1 MPIEAI
7 FEMSS
12 CSPAQRGESNGMSV
26 EYELKRVAPHAG
38 AQIDYRG
45 SLNDEQFAAVT
56 AKPGPILVIAGAGS
70 GKTRTLTYRVAYLIE
85 NGVEPENILLLT
97 FTNKSSREM
106 LERVGN
112 LLPHDISRIWGG
124 TFHSVANKLLR
135 RHANVLGFSS
145 DFTILDRDD
154 AADLAVA
161 ALRATGIDPKDKTLP
176 KGAVLLD
183 IFGLAANTEK
193 SIGSIVDS
201 HYPFFAQILDKL
213 EATHRI
219 FRDRK
224 KVDNVMDYD
233 DLLVYALRLLQDH
246 EDIRKFYQEQFQ
258 HVLVDEYQDT
268 NKIQSDFIDTI
279 AAYHHQVMAVGDDAQ
294 SIYSW
299 RGANFENVLTF
310 PERFPG
316 TREVRIETN
325 YRSTPEI
332 LALANYA
339 IAANTRQFP
348 KNLHAVRP
356 AEKFSK
362 PALICLQD
370 ANQQA
375 QFICQRIEE
384 LSEEGIELN
393 EICIL
398 YRAHFH
404 SMELQME
411 MTRRQMPFELLSG
424 LRFFEQAHVK
434 DVAAFL
440 KFALNPKDELA
451 FKRIAGLM
459 PGVGEKTAERIWAR
473 IIAGEDPAKIDPPAK
488 AAAVWKQWIETHA
501 QISAPDLRGR
511 ASEQIQVVIDAI
523 YEDYMKT
530 KFPNFQSRLEDL
542 GQLRAFAQ
550 NFECTEEFL
559 AQLALLTNVD
569 GGPRTQRDSPLRD
582 QACVRLSTIHQA
594 KGLEWKAVFVIML
607 CDGLFPAARSSQTL
621 EGEEE
626 ERRLFYVAVTR
637 AKDELYLTYPLMR
650 ATASFDDR
658 WQEPSRFISNFPRG
672 MVNEWKIKAA
682 PTEWT

>member
-1 MPIEAI
+1 
-7 FEMSS
+7 
-12 CSPAQRGESNGMSV
+12 MSV
-26 EYELKRVAPHAG
+26 EYVLKKTQAHAS
-38 AQIDYRG
+38 AQIDYRAQ
-45 SLNDEQFAAVT
+45 LNDEQYAAVT

-97 FTNKSSREM
+97 FTNKASREM
-106 LERVGN
+106 LDRVGN
-112 LLPHDISRIWGG
+112 LLPQDISRIWGG
-124 TFHSVANKLLR
+124 TFHSVANRLLR
-135 RHANVLGFSS
+135 RHANEVGFSS

-154 AADLAVA
+154 AADLAIA
-161 ALRATGIDPKDKTLP
+161 AMKATGLDTKDKTLP

-183 IFGLAANTEK
+183 IFGLAASTEK
-193 SIGSIVDS
+193 SIASVVDG
-201 HYPFFAQILDKL
+201 HYPYFFEIVDKL
-213 EATHRI
+213 EAICRI
-219 FRDRK
+219 YQDRK
-224 KVDNVMDYD
+224 KIDNVMDYD
-233 DLLVYALRLLQDH
+233 DLLVYALKLLRDH

-268 NKIQSDFIDTI
+268 NKIQADFIDTI

-316 TREVRIETN
+316 TREIRIETN

-332 LALANYA
+332 LTLANYA
-339 IAANTRQFP
+339 ISANTRQFP

-375 QFICQRIEE
+375 NFICQRVEE
-384 LSEEGIELN
+384 LQEEGIDLN
-393 EICIL
+393 EIAVL

-434 DVAAFL
+434 DVASFL

-451 FKRIAGLM
+451 FKRIASLM
-459 PGVGEKTAERIWAR
+459 PGVGERTGDKLWQKLVGGAEFTTL
-473 IIAGEDPAKIDPPAK
+473 EPPVK
-488 AAAVWKQWIETHA
+488 AAAPWKQWVETHK
-501 QISAPDLRGR
+501 QISAPELRGR

-550 NFECTEEFL
+550 NFERTEEFL
-559 AQLALLTNVD
+559 AQLALMTNVD
-569 GGPRTQRDSPLRD
+569 GGPRRDGPLAG
-582 QACVRLSTIHQA
+582 QPCVRLSTIHQA
-594 KGLEWKAVFVIML
+594 KGLEWKVVFVIML
-607 CDGLFPAARSSQTL
+607 CDGMFPAKRAMETL

-637 AKDELYLTYPLMR
+637 ACDELYLTYPLMR
-650 ATASFDDR
+650 ATASFDER
-658 WQEPSRFISNFPRG
+658 WQEPSRFVTNYPRG
-672 MVNEWKIKAA
+672 LANEWKIKAA
-682 PTEWT
+682 PPAWDE

>member
-1 MPIEAI
+1 
-7 FEMSS
+7 
-12 CSPAQRGESNGMSV
+12 MSV
-26 EYELKRVAPHAG
+26 EYVLKKTSAHA
-38 AQIDYRG
+38 AMQIDYRAA
-45 SLNDEQFAAVT
+45 LNDEQYAAVT

-97 FTNKSSREM
+97 FTNKASREM

-112 LLPHDISRIWGG
+112 LLPRDISRIWGG
-124 TFHSVANKLLR
+124 TFHSVANRLLR
-135 RHANVLGFSS
+135 RHANALGFSS

-154 AADLAVA
+154 AADMAVA
-161 ALRATGIDPKDKTLP
+161 ALKATGLDPKDKSLP

-183 IFGLAANTEK
+183 IFGLAASTEK
-193 SIGSIVDS
+193 SIATMVGEN
-201 HYPFFAQILDKL
+201 YPYFTGIISQL
-213 EATHRI
+213 EAIHRI

-224 KVDNVMDYD
+224 RADNVMDYD
-233 DLLVYALRLLQDH
+233 DLLVYALNLLREH
-246 EDIRKFYQEQFQ
+246 EDIRKFYHEQFQ

-268 NKIQSDFIDTI
+268 NKIQSDFIDTL
-279 AAYHHQVMAVGDDAQ
+279 AAFHHQVMAVGDDAQ

-310 PERFPG
+310 PQRFPG

-332 LALANYA
+332 LTLANYA
-339 IAANTRQFP
+339 ISANTKQYP

-375 QFICQRIEE
+375 NFICQRIEE

-393 EICIL
+393 EIAVL

-404 SMELQME
+404 SMEVQME

-434 DVAAFL
+434 DVASFL

-459 PGVGEKTAERIWAR
+459 PGVGERTSDKMWQKLAGGAEFA
-473 IIAGEDPAKIDPPAK
+473 ALEPPAK
-488 AAAVWKQWIETHA
+488 AVAPWKQWVETHA

-511 ASEQIQVVIDAI
+511 ASEQIQTVIDAI
-523 YEDYMKT
+523 YEDYMKV
-530 KFPNFQSRLEDL
+530 KFTNFQSRLEDL

-550 NFECTEEFL
+550 NFERTEDFL
-559 AQLALLTNVD
+559 AQLALMTNVD
-569 GGPRTQRDSPLRD
+569 GGPKKEGPFSGQP
-582 QACVRLSTIHQA
+582 CVRLSTVHQA
-594 KGLEWKAVFVIML
+594 KGLEWKVVFVIML
-607 CDGLFPAARSSQTL
+607 CDGLFPASRSVDTL

-637 AKDELYLTYPLMR
+637 ACDELYLTYPLMR

-658 WQEPSRFISNFPRG
+658 WQEPSRFVSNFPRG
-672 MVNEWKIKAA
+672 MVNEWKIKAEP
-682 PTEWT
+682 PTWS

>member
-1 MPIEAI
+1 MIPQFRKSAL
-7 FEMSS
+7 
-12 CSPAQRGESNGMSV
+12 RGGGRKGEDKRMSV
-26 EYELKRVAPHAG
+26 EYVLKRSSASPEAT
-38 AQIDYRG
+38 IDYRG
-45 SLNDEQFAAVT
+45 SLNDEQYAAVT

-97 FTNKSSREM
+97 FTNKASREM

-124 TFHSVANKLLR
+124 TFHSVANRLLR
-135 RHANVLGFSS
+135 RHANALGFSS
-145 DFTILDRDD
+145 GFTILDRDD
-154 AADLAVA
+154 AADLATA
-161 ALRATGIDPKDKTLP
+161 ALKATGLDPKDKTLP

-193 SIGSIVDS
+193 SIAKVVEEN
-201 HYPFFAQILDKL
+201 YPYFNAITPQL
-213 EATHRI
+213 EAIHRI

-224 KVDNVMDYD
+224 KADNVMDYD

-246 EDIRKFYQEQFQ
+246 EEIRKFYQEQFQ
-258 HVLVDEYQDT
+258 HILVDEYQDT
-268 NKIQSDFIDTI
+268 NKIQSDFIDTL

-310 PERFPG
+310 PQRFPN
-316 TREVRIETN
+316 TQEVRIETN

-332 LALANYA
+332 LTLANYA

-356 AEKFSK
+356 AEKYSK

-375 QFICQRIEE
+375 AFICQRIDE
-384 LSEEGIELN
+384 LIEEGLEYD
-393 EICIL
+393 EIAIL
-398 YRAHFH
+398 YRAHYH
-404 SMELQME
+404 SMEVQME

-434 DVAAFL
+434 DVAAFI
-440 KFALNPKDELA
+440 KFALNPRDELA
-451 FKRIAGLM
+451 FKRIAGTM
-459 PGVGEKTAERIWAR
+459 PGVGEKTADKLWEK
-473 IIAGEDPAKIDPPAK
+473 IAGGADLSALEPPAK
-488 AAAVWKQWIETHA
+488 AASTWKQWVETHQ
-501 QISAPDLRGR
+501 QITAPELKSR

-523 YEDYMKT
+523 YEDYMKV
-530 KFPNFQSRLEDL
+530 KFTNFQSRLEDL

-550 NFECTEEFL
+550 NFEKTEEFL

-569 GGPRTQRDSPLRD
+569 GGPKTESPTRG
-582 QACVRLSTIHQA
+582 QKCVRLSTIHQA

-607 CDGLFPAARSSQTL
+607 CEGLFPAARSIETF

-637 AKDELYLTYPLMR
+637 ACDELYLTYPVMR

-658 WQEPSRFISNFPRG
+658 WQEPSRFVSNFPRG
-672 MVNEWKIKAA
+672 MVNEWKIKPAA
-682 PTEWT
+682 PSW

>member
-1 MPIEAI
+1 
-7 FEMSS
+7 
-12 CSPAQRGESNGMSV
+12 MSV
-26 EYELKRVAPHAG
+26 EYVLKKTATPAG

-45 SLNDEQFAAVT
+45 ALNDEQYAAVT

-97 FTNKSSREM
+97 FTNKASREM

-124 TFHSVANKLLR
+124 TFHSVANRLLR
-135 RHANVLGFSS
+135 RHANDLGFSS

-154 AADLAVA
+154 AQDLAVT
-161 ALRATGIDPKDKTLP
+161 ALKSAGLDPKDKTLP

-193 SIGSIVDS
+193 SIATVVDE
-201 HYPFFAQILDKL
+201 HYPYFNGLIGQL
-213 EATHRI
+213 EAIQRI
-219 FRDRK
+219 FRERK
-224 KVDNVMDYD
+224 RADNVMDYD
-233 DLLVYALRLLQDH
+233 DLLVYALRLLQEH
-246 EDIRKFYQEQFQ
+246 EDIRKFYQQQFQ

-268 NKIQSDFIDTI
+268 NKIQSDFIDTL
-279 AAYHHQVMAVGDDAQ
+279 AAFHHQVMAVGDDAQ

-310 PERFPG
+310 PQRFPG
-316 TREVRIETN
+316 TAEIRIETN

-332 LALANYA
+332 LTLANYA

-348 KNLHAVRP
+348 KNLHSVRP

-375 QFICQRIEE
+375 QFICQRIDE
-384 LSEEGIELN
+384 LVEEGIELN
-393 EICIL
+393 EIAIL

-404 SMELQME
+404 SMEVQME

-424 LRFFEQAHVK
+424 LRFFEQAHIK

-451 FKRIAGLM
+451 FKRIALLM
-459 PGVGEKTAERIWAR
+459 PGLGERTADKLWDKVSKGGDFATL
-473 IIAGEDPAKIDPPAK
+473 GPPAK
-488 AAAVWKQWIETHA
+488 AVAQWKQWVATHA
-501 QISAPDLRGR
+501 QITASDLRGR
-511 ASEQIQVVIDAI
+511 ASEQIQVIIDAI
-523 YEDYMKT
+523 YEDYMKV

-550 NFECTEEFL
+550 NFERTEEFL

-569 GGPRTQRDSPLRD
+569 GGPKGDGPLRG
-582 QACVRLSTIHQA
+582 QPCVRLSTVHQA

-607 CDGLFPAARSSQTL
+607 CDGLFPASRSMETM

-637 AKDELYLTYPLMR
+637 ACDELYLTYPLMR
-650 ATASFDDR
+650 ASASFDDR

-672 MVNEWKIKAA
+672 MVNEWKIKAQSSF
-682 PTEWT
+682 

>member
-1 MPIEAI
+1 MTQRRE
-7 FEMSS
+7 SS
-12 CSPAQRGESNGMSV
+12 RMSV
-26 EYELKRVAPHAG
+26 EYVLKKTSAPAG
-38 AQIDYRG
+38 AQIDYRA
-45 SLNDEQFAAVT
+45 SLNDEQYAAVT

-97 FTNKSSREM
+97 FTNKASREM

-112 LLPHDISRIWGG
+112 LLPLDISRIWGG
-124 TFHSVANKLLR
+124 TFHSVANRLLR

-161 ALRATGIDPKDKTLP
+161 ALKAIGLDTKDKTLP

-193 SIGSIVDS
+193 SIASVVS
-201 HYPFFAQILDKL
+201 ENYPYFTGIIDKL
-213 EATHRI
+213 ESIHRI

-224 KVDNVMDYD
+224 RVDNVMDYD
-233 DLLVYALRLLQDH
+233 DLLVYALKLLKDN
-246 EDIRKFYQEQFQ
+246 EEIRRFYQEQFQ

-268 NKIQSDFIDTI
+268 NKIQSDFIDI
-279 AAYHHQVMAVGDDAQ
+279 LAAFHHQVMAVGDDAQ

-316 TREVRIETN
+316 TREVRVETN

-332 LALANYA
+332 LTLANYA
-339 IAANTRQFP
+339 IAANTRQFQ

-362 PALICLQD
+362 PALVCLQD

-375 QFICQRIEE
+375 AFICQRIDE
-384 LSEEGIELN
+384 LSEEGIELD
-393 EICIL
+393 EIAIL

-434 DVAAFL
+434 DVASFI

-451 FKRIAGLM
+451 FKRIASLM
-459 PGVGEKTAERIWAR
+459 PGVGDRTTEKMWGKLIQGTEFTALEPPVKA
-473 IIAGEDPAKIDPPAK
+473 IAP
-488 AAAVWKQWIETHA
+488 WKQWVETHA
-501 QISAPDLRGR
+501 QITASELRGR
-511 ASEQIQVVIDAI
+511 TSEQIQIVIDAI
-523 YEDYMKT
+523 YEDYMKA

-542 GQLRAFAQ
+542 GQLRAFSQ
-550 NFECTEEFL
+550 NFERTEDFL
-559 AQLALLTNVD
+559 AQLALMTNID
-569 GGPRTQRDSPLRD
+569 GGPKTDGPFSGQP
-582 QACVRLSTIHQA
+582 CVRLSTVHQA
-594 KGLEWKAVFVIML
+594 KGLEWKVVFVIML
-607 CDGLFPAARSSQTL
+607 CDGLFPASRSMETQ

-637 AKDELYLTYPLMR
+637 ACDELYLTYPIVR

-658 WQEPSRFISNFPRG
+658 WQEPSRFVSNFPRG
-672 MVNEWKIKAA
+672 MVNEWKIKGAA
-682 PTEWT
+682 PTWG

>member
-1 MPIEAI
+1 
-7 FEMSS
+7 
-12 CSPAQRGESNGMSV
+12 MSV
-26 EYELKRVAPHAG
+26 EYVLHKVAAPAG
-38 AQIDYRG
+38 AHIDYRG
-45 SLNDEQFAAVT
+45 SLNDEQYAAVT
-56 AKPGPILVIAGAGS
+56 AKPGPILCIAGAGS

-97 FTNKSSREM
+97 FTNKSAREM

-135 RHANVLGFSS
+135 RHAATLGFSS

-161 ALRATGIDPKDKTLP
+161 ALRATGVDPKDKTLP

-183 IFGLAANTEK
+183 ILGLAANTEK
-193 SIGSIVDS
+193 SIASVVDS
-201 HYPFFAQILDKL
+201 HYPFFNVILDKI
-213 EATHRI
+213 EATQRI

-224 KVDNVMDYD
+224 QADNVMDYD
-233 DLLVYALRLLQDH
+233 DLLVYALRLLQDN

-268 NKIQSDFIDTI
+268 NKIQSDFVDLI
-279 AAYHHQVMAVGDDAQ
+279 AASHHQVMAVGDDAQ

-356 AEKFSK
+356 AEKEPK
-362 PALICLQD
+362 PALVCLQD

-375 QFICQRIEE
+375 QFICQRITE
-384 LSEEGIELN
+384 LSEEGVELD
-393 EICIL
+393 EICVL

-440 KFALNPKDELA
+440 KFALNPRDELA

-459 PGVGEKTAERIWAR
+459 PGVGDKTAEKIWGK
-473 IIAGEDPAKIDPPAK
+473 ITAGEELAKIEPPAK
-488 AAAVWKQWIETHA
+488 AADTWKQWVETHA
-501 QISAPDLRGR
+501 QLTAPDLRGR
-511 ASEQIQVVIDAI
+511 SSEQIQVVIDAI
-523 YEDYMKT
+523 YEEYMKT
-530 KFPNFQSRLEDL
+530 KFPNYLSRLEDL

-550 NFECTEEFL
+550 NFERTEEFL
-559 AQLALLTNVD
+559 AQLALMTNMD
-569 GGPRTQRDSPLRD
+569 GGPRTQSDSPLRD
-582 QACVRLSTIHQA
+582 QPCVRLSTVHQA

-607 CDGLFPAARSSQTL
+607 CDGLFPAQRSVQTL

-637 AKDELYLTYPLMR
+637 ARDELYLTYPIMR

-658 WQEPSRFISNFPRG
+658 WQEPSRFIRDFPRG
-672 MVNEWKIKAA
+672 LVNEWKIKAG
-682 PTEWT
+682 PVQWS

>member
-1 MPIEAI
+1 
-7 FEMSS
+7 
-12 CSPAQRGESNGMSV
+12 MSV
-26 EYELKRVAPHAG
+26 EYVLKKTAAPAG
-38 AQIDYRG
+38 AQIDYRAA
-45 SLNDEQFAAVT
+45 LNDEQYAAVT

-97 FTNKSSREM
+97 FTNKASREM

-112 LLPHDISRIWGG
+112 LLPQDISRIWGG
-124 TFHSVANKLLR
+124 TFHSVANRLLR
-135 RHANVLGFSS
+135 RHANTLGFGS

-154 AADLAVA
+154 AQDLATA
-161 ALRATGIDPKDKTLP
+161 ALKATGLDPKDKSLP
-176 KGAVLLD
+176 KGAILLD
-183 IFGLAANTEK
+183 IFGLAASTEK
-193 SIGSIVDS
+193 STATVVLE
-201 HYPFFAQILDKL
+201 HYPYFNAIVDKL
-213 EATHRI
+213 EMIRRI
-219 FRDRK
+219 YQDRK
-224 KVDNVMDYD
+224 RADNVMDYD
-233 DLLVYALRLLQDH
+233 DLLVYALKLLKDN
-246 EDIRKFYQEQFQ
+246 EDVRKFYQEQFQ

-268 NKIQSDFIDTI
+268 NKIQSDFIDTL
-279 AAYHHQVMAVGDDAQ
+279 AAFHHQVMAVGDDAQ

-332 LALANYA
+332 LTLANYA
-339 IAANTRQFP
+339 IAANTKQFP

-356 AEKFSK
+356 AEKYSK

-393 EICIL
+393 EIAVL

-404 SMELQME
+404 SMEVQME

-434 DVAAFL
+434 DVASFL

-451 FKRIAGLM
+451 FKRISSLM
-459 PGVGEKTAERIWAR
+459 PGVGERTADKLWEKLAR
-473 IIAGEDPAKIDPPAK
+473 GAGFATLEPPVK
-488 AAAVWKQWIETHA
+488 AAAPWKQWVATQGQLTA
-501 QISAPDLRGR
+501 DDMRGR

-523 YEDYMKT
+523 YEDYMKV
-530 KFPNFQSRLEDL
+530 KFTNFQSRLEDL

-550 NFECTEEFL
+550 NFERTEDFL
-559 AQLALLTNVD
+559 AQLALMTNID
-569 GGPRTQRDSPLRD
+569 GGPRKDGPLSG
-582 QACVRLSTIHQA
+582 QPCLRLSTVHQA
-594 KGLEWKAVFVIML
+594 KGLEWKVVFVIML
-607 CDGLFPAARSSQTL
+607 CDGLFPAARSMETL

-637 AKDELYLTYPLMR
+637 ACDELYLTYPVTR
-650 ATASFDDR
+650 ASASFDDR

-672 MVNEWKIKAA
+672 MVNEWKIKPQPPA
-682 PTEWT
+682 WS

>member
-1 MPIEAI
+1 
-7 FEMSS
+7 
-12 CSPAQRGESNGMSV
+12 MSV
-26 EYELKRVAPHAG
+26 EYELKRVAPPAG
-38 AQIDYRG
+38 AQIDYRAA
-45 SLNDEQFAAVT
+45 LNDEQYAAVT

-106 LERVGN
+106 LDRVGN

-135 RHANVLGFSS
+135 RHANALGFSS
-145 DFTILDRDD
+145 GFTILDRDD

-161 ALRATGIDPKDKTLP
+161 ALRATGADPKDKTLP

-201 HYPFFAQILDKL
+201 HYPFFAPILDKL

-332 LALANYA
+332 LALANHA
-339 IAANTRQFP
+339 IAANTKQFP

-434 DVAAFL
+434 DVASFL
-440 KFALNPKDELA
+440 KFSLNPRDELA
-451 FKRIAGLM
+451 FKRIAGMM
-459 PGVGEKTAERIWAR
+459 PGVGEKTAERIWAK
-473 IIAGEDPAKIDPPAK
+473 IIAGEEPGKIEPPAK
-488 AAAVWKQWIETHA
+488 AAAFWKQWIETQA
-501 QISAPDLRGR
+501 QISAPDLQGR
-511 ASEQIQVVIDAI
+511 ASEQIQVIVDAI

-530 KFPNFQSRLEDL
+530 KFPNFQSRMEDL

-550 NFECTEEFL
+550 NFEKTEEFL

-569 GGPRTQRDSPLRD
+569 GGPRTQRDSTLRD

-658 WQEPSRFISNFPRG
+658 WQQPSRFISDFPRG
-672 MVNEWKIKAA
+672 MVNEWKIKSA
-682 PTEWT
+682 PTEWS

>member
-1 MPIEAI
+1 
-7 FEMSS
+7 
-12 CSPAQRGESNGMSV
+12 
-26 EYELKRVAPHAG
+26 
-38 AQIDYRG
+38 
-45 SLNDEQFAAVT
+45 
-56 AKPGPILVIAGAGS
+56 
-70 GKTRTLTYRVAYLIE
+70 
-85 NGVEPENILLLT
+85 
-97 FTNKSSREM
+97 M

-124 TFHSVANKLLR
+124 TFHSVANRLLR
-135 RHANVLGFSS
+135 RHANALGFSS

-161 ALRATGIDPKDKTLP
+161 ALRATGGDPKDKTLP

-193 SIGSIVDS
+193 SIASVVDS
-201 HYPFFAQILDKL
+201 HYPFFNPILDKL
-213 EATHRI
+213 EAIHRI

-224 KVDNVMDYD
+224 KTDNVMDYD

-246 EDIRKFYQEQFQ
+246 EDVRKFYQEQFQ

-268 NKIQSDFIDTI
+268 NKIQSDFIDTL

-310 PERFPG
+310 PQRFPG

-339 IAANTRQFP
+339 IAANTKQFP

-356 AEKFSK
+356 AEKYSK

-393 EICIL
+393 EIAVL

-459 PGVGEKTAERIWAR
+459 PGVGEKTADKIWHEAHRRRGVRHAR
-473 IIAGEDPAKIDPPAK
+473 AAGQGRGRLEAVGRDARADLRARTARPRLGANPGRDRRDLRGLHEDEVPEFPVAAGGPGAAARLRAEFREDRGFPRAARAHDQRRWRAAHATAIGAARPALRAAEHDPPGQGPRVESGLRHHALRRAVPRRALHADARGRGGG
-488 AAAVWKQWIETHA
+488 AAAVLRRGHA
-501 QISAPDLRGR
+501 RVRRALPHLSADARHGLVRRPLAGAVALRQRFSARAWSTNGR
-511 ASEQIQVVIDAI
+511 
-523 YEDYMKT
+523 
-530 KFPNFQSRLEDL
+530 SRPPRRR
-542 GQLRAFAQ
+542 GARPG
-550 NFECTEEFL
+550 L
-559 AQLALLTNVD
+559 A
-569 GGPRTQRDSPLRD
+569 R
-582 QACVRLSTIHQA
+582 H
-594 KGLEWKAVFVIML
+594 
-607 CDGLFPAARSSQTL
+607 SS
-621 EGEEE
+621 
-626 ERRLFYVAVTR
+626 
-637 AKDELYLTYPLMR
+637 M
-650 ATASFDDR
+650 
-658 WQEPSRFISNFPRG
+658 
-672 MVNEWKIKAA
+672 
-682 PTEWT
+682 

>member
-1 MPIEAI
+1 
-7 FEMSS
+7 
-12 CSPAQRGESNGMSV
+12 MSV
-26 EYELKRVAPHAG
+26 EYVLKKSPTVAG

-45 SLNDEQFAAVT
+45 ALNDEQYAAVT

-97 FTNKSSREM
+97 FTNKASREM
-106 LERVGN
+106 LDRVGN
-112 LLPHDISRIWGG
+112 LLPRDISLIWGG
-124 TFHSVANKLLR
+124 TFHSVANRLLR
-135 RHANVLGFSS
+135 RHANALGFSS

-161 ALRATGIDPKDKTLP
+161 ALKATGLDPKDKTLP

-183 IFGLAANTEK
+183 LFGLAASTEK
-193 SIGSIVDS
+193 SIASVVES
-201 HYPFFAQILDKL
+201 HYPYFMPIVSPL
-213 EATHRI
+213 EAIQRV

-224 KVDNVMDYD
+224 KADNVMDYD
-233 DLLVYALRLLQDH
+233 DLLVYALALLRDN
-246 EDIRKFYQEQFQ
+246 EDLRKFYQEQFQ

-268 NKIQSDFIDTI
+268 NKIQADFIDTI
-279 AAYHHQVMAVGDDAQ
+279 AAGHQQVMAVGDDAQ

-299 RGANFENVLTF
+299 RGANFENVLSF
-310 PERFPG
+310 PQRYPG
-316 TREVRIETN
+316 TREVRVETN

-332 LALANYA
+332 LTLANYS

-356 AEKFSK
+356 AEKYSK

-384 LSEEGIELN
+384 LQEEGIDLN
-393 EICIL
+393 EIAVL

-404 SMELQME
+404 SMEVQME

-434 DVAAFL
+434 DVASFL

-459 PGVGEKTAERIWAR
+459 PGVGQKTSDRLWEKLAAGAEFATL
-473 IIAGEDPAKIDPPAK
+473 EPPAK
-488 AAAVWKQWIETHA
+488 AAAPWKQWVETQV
-501 QISAPDLRGR
+501 QIAAPELRNR
-511 ASEQIQVVIDAI
+511 ASEQIQTVVDAI
-523 YEDYMKT
+523 YEEYMKT
-530 KFPNFQSRLEDL
+530 KFSNFSSRLEDL

-550 NFECTEEFL
+550 NFERTEEFL
-559 AQLALLTNVD
+559 AQLALMTNVD
-569 GGPRTQRDSPLRD
+569 GGPKKDGPLRG
-582 QACVRLSTIHQA
+582 QPCVRLSTVHQA

-607 CDGLFPAARSSQTL
+607 CEGLFPAARSVETL

-637 AKDELYLTYPLMR
+637 ACDELYLTYPVMR

-658 WQEPSRFISNFPRG
+658 WQEPSRFIRDFPRG
-672 MVNEWKIKAA
+672 MVNEWKIKAPA
-682 PTEWT
+682 PAW

>member
-1 MPIEAI
+1 
-7 FEMSS
+7 MSS
-12 CSPAQRGESNGMSV
+12 CRVRPRGESILMSV
-26 EYELKRVAPHAG
+26 EYVLNKVAAPAG
-38 AQIDYRG
+38 AHIDYRAA
-45 SLNDEQFAAVT
+45 LNDEQYAAVT

-97 FTNKSSREM
+97 FTNKSAREM
-106 LERVGN
+106 LERVGH
-112 LLPHDISRIWGG
+112 LLPTNVARIWGG
-124 TFHSVANKLLR
+124 TFHSVANRLLR
-135 RHANVLGFSS
+135 WHAETLGFSR

-161 ALRATGIDPKDKTLP
+161 ALRAIGGDPKDKTLP

-193 SIGSIVDS
+193 SIASVVES
-201 HYPFFAQILDKL
+201 HYPFFSPFLDKI
-213 EATHRI
+213 EAAGRV

-224 KVDNVMDYD
+224 KTDNVMDYD

-246 EDIRKFYQEQFQ
+246 EEVRKFYQEQFQ
-258 HVLVDEYQDT
+258 HILVDEYQDT
-268 NKIQSDFIDTI
+268 NKIQSDFIDTL

-310 PERFPG
+310 PERLPG
-316 TREVRIETN
+316 TVEVRIETN

-332 LALANYA
+332 LALANHA
-339 IAANTRQFP
+339 IAANTRQFA

-356 AEKFSK
+356 AEKHSK
-362 PALICLQD
+362 PALVCLQD

-375 QFICQRIEE
+375 QFICQRIAE
-384 LSEEGIELN
+384 LNEEGIEMD
-393 EICIL
+393 EIAVL

-440 KFALNPKDELA
+440 KYALNPRDELA
-451 FKRIAGLM
+451 FRRIAGLM
-459 PGVGEKTAERIWAR
+459 PGVGDKTAEKIWAKM
-473 IIAGEDPAKIDPPAK
+473 IAGTDLTTIEPPVK
-488 AAAVWKQWIETHA
+488 AAAIWKQFVETNA

-511 ASEQIQVVIDAI
+511 ASEQIQIVIDAL
-523 YEDYMKT
+523 YEDYMKA
-530 KFPNFQSRLEDL
+530 KFPNYPSRLEDL

-550 NFECTEEFL
+550 NFERTEEFL

-569 GGPRTQRDSPLRD
+569 GGPRTQNDSPLRD
-582 QACVRLSTIHQA
+582 QPCLRFSTIHQA
-594 KGLEWKAVFVIML
+594 KGLEWKVVFVIML
-607 CDGLFPAARSSQTL
+607 CDGLFPAARSTQTL

-637 AKDELYLTYPLMR
+637 ARDELYLTYPIMR

-658 WQEPSRFISNFPRG
+658 WQEPSRFVSDFPRG
-672 MVNEWKIKAA
+672 LVNEWKIKAG
-682 PTEWT
+682 PVQWS

>member
-1 MPIEAI
+1 
-7 FEMSS
+7 
-12 CSPAQRGESNGMSV
+12 MSV
-26 EYELKRVAPHAG
+26 EYVLKKTSAPAS
-38 AQIDYRG
+38 AQIDYRA
-45 SLNDEQFAAVT
+45 SLNDEQYAAVT

-97 FTNKSSREM
+97 FTNKASREM

-124 TFHSVANKLLR
+124 TFHSVANRLLR
-135 RHANVLGFSS
+135 RHANVLGFGS

-154 AADLAVA
+154 TEDLAVA
-161 ALRATGIDPKDKTLP
+161 ALKATGLDPKDKTLP

-183 IFGLAANTEK
+183 IFGMAANTEK
-193 SIGSIVDS
+193 SIASVVQDR
-201 HYPFFAQILDKL
+201 YPFLNDFIEKL
-213 EATHRI
+213 EAIHRI

-224 KVDNVMDYD
+224 KIDNVMDYD
-233 DLLVYALRLLQDH
+233 DLLVYALKLLRDDEQ
-246 EDIRKFYQEQFQ
+246 IRKFYQEQFQ
-258 HVLVDEYQDT
+258 HILVDEYQDT
-268 NKIQSDFIDTI
+268 NKIQADFIDSL
-279 AAYHHQVMAVGDDAQ
+279 AAFHHQVMAVGDDAQ

-332 LALANYA
+332 LTLANYS

-348 KNLHAVRP
+348 KNLHSTRP

-375 QFICQRIEE
+375 NFICQRIEE
-384 LSEEGIELN
+384 LQEEGIELN
-393 EICIL
+393 EIAVL

-404 SMELQME
+404 SMEVQME

-434 DVAAFL
+434 DVASFL

-451 FKRIAGLM
+451 FKRIASLM
-459 PGVGEKTAERIWAR
+459 PGVGERTADKFWQKLATGVDLATIE
-473 IIAGEDPAKIDPPAK
+473 PPAK
-488 AAAVWKQWIETHA
+488 AAAPWKQWVETHK
-501 QISAPDLRGR
+501 QISAPEVKTH

-523 YEDYMKT
+523 YEDYMKA

-550 NFECTEEFL
+550 NFEKTEDFL
-559 AQLALLTNVD
+559 AQLALMTNVD
-569 GGPRTQRDSPLRD
+569 GGPKKEGPFSGQPCL
-582 QACVRLSTIHQA
+582 RLSTIHQA
-594 KGLEWKAVFVIML
+594 KGLEWKVVFVIML
-607 CDGLFPAARSSQTL
+607 CDGMFPASRSVETL

-637 AKDELYLTYPLMR
+637 ACDELYLTYPLTR

-658 WQEPSRFISNFPRG
+658 WQEPSRFITGFPRG

-682 PTEWT
+682 PPAWGDD

>member
-1 MPIEAI
+1 
-7 FEMSS
+7 
-12 CSPAQRGESNGMSV
+12 
-26 EYELKRVAPHAG
+26 
-38 AQIDYRG
+38 
-45 SLNDEQFAAVT
+45 
-56 AKPGPILVIAGAGS
+56 
-70 GKTRTLTYRVAYLIE
+70 
-85 NGVEPENILLLT
+85 
-97 FTNKSSREM
+97 M

-112 LLPHDISRIWGG
+112 LLPQDISRIWGG

-135 RHANVLGFSS
+135 RHANTLGFSS

-154 AADLAVA
+154 TEDLAVA
-161 ALRATGIDPKDKTLP
+161 ALRATGLDPKDKELP

-193 SIGSIVDS
+193 SIATVIAEN
-201 HYPFFAQILDKL
+201 YPYFTGMIDQL
-213 EATHRI
+213 EAIHRI

-224 KVDNVMDYD
+224 KADNVMDYD
-233 DLLVYALRLLQDH
+233 DLLVYALKLLRDD
-246 EDIRKFYQEQFQ
+246 EEIRKFYQEQFQ

-268 NKIQSDFIDTI
+268 NKIQSDFIDLL
-279 AAYHHQVMAVGDDAQ
+279 AAFHHQVMAVGDDAQ

-310 PERFPG
+310 PQRFPG
-316 TREVRIETN
+316 TREIRIETN

-332 LALANYA
+332 LTLANYA

-356 AEKFSK
+356 AEKYSK

-375 QFICQRIEE
+375 NFICQRIGE
-384 LSEEGIELN
+384 LQEEGIDLN
-393 EICIL
+393 EIAVL

-459 PGVGEKTAERIWAR
+459 PGVGERTAAKLWQKLGQGTEFAALEPPVKAVAR
-473 IIAGEDPAKIDPPAK
+473 
-488 AAAVWKQWIETHA
+488 WKQWVETHA
-501 QISAPDLRGR
+501 QILAPDKRGR
-511 ASEQIQVVIDAI
+511 ASEQIQIVIDAI

-542 GQLRAFAQ
+542 AQLRAFAQ
-550 NFECTEEFL
+550 NFERTEEFL

-582 QACVRLSTIHQA
+582 
-594 KGLEWKAVFVIML
+594 
-607 CDGLFPAARSSQTL
+607 
-621 EGEEE
+621 
-626 ERRLFYVAVTR
+626 
-637 AKDELYLTYPLMR
+637 
-650 ATASFDDR
+650 
-658 WQEPSRFISNFPRG
+658 
-672 MVNEWKIKAA
+672 
-682 PTEWT
+682 

>member
-1 MPIEAI
+1 
-7 FEMSS
+7 
-12 CSPAQRGESNGMSV
+12 MSV
-26 EYELKRVAPHAG
+26 EYVLKKSSAPAG
-38 AQIDYRG
+38 AHIDYRAQ
-45 SLNDEQFAAVT
+45 LNDEQFAAVT

-97 FTNKSSREM
+97 FTNKASREM

-112 LLPHDISRIWGG
+112 LLPQDISRIWGG
-124 TFHSVANKLLR
+124 TFHSVANRLLR
-135 RHANVLGFSS
+135 RHANDLGFSS

-154 AADLAVA
+154 AADLAIA
-161 ALRATGIDPKDKTLP
+161 ALKSLGLDPKDKTLP

-183 IFGLAANTEK
+183 VFGLAASTEK
-193 SIGSIVDS
+193 SIASIVEG
-201 HYPFFAQILDKL
+201 HYPYFGEIVDKL
-213 EATHRI
+213 ESIDRLY
-219 FRDRK
+219 RDRK

-233 DLLVYALRLLQDH
+233 DLLVYALKLLR
-246 EDIRKFYQEQFQ
+246 ENESIRKFYQEQFQ
-258 HVLVDEYQDT
+258 HILVDEYQDT
-268 NKIQSDFIDTI
+268 NRIQADFIDTL

-299 RGANFENVLTF
+299 RGANFENVLNF
-310 PERFPG
+310 PERYPG

-332 LALANYA
+332 LNLANYA
-339 IAANTRQFP
+339 ISANTRQFP

-370 ANQQA
+370 ASQQA
-375 QFICQRIEE
+375 NFICQRIEE
-384 LSEEGIELN
+384 LQEEGLDLN
-393 EICIL
+393 EIAVL

-451 FKRIAGLM
+451 FKRISSLM
-459 PGVGEKTAERIWAR
+459 PGVGERTGDKLWQKLTGGAEFASL
-473 IIAGEDPAKIDPPAK
+473 EPPTK
-488 AAAVWKQWIETHA
+488 AVAQWKQWVETQR
-501 QISAPDLRGR
+501 QISAPELRGR
-511 ASEQIQVVIDAI
+511 ASEQIQIVIDAI
-523 YEDYMKT
+523 YEDYMKV

-550 NFECTEEFL
+550 NFERTEDFL
-559 AQLALLTNVD
+559 AQLALMTNVD
-569 GGPRTQRDSPLRD
+569 GGPRQERAAFNQP
-582 QACVRLSTIHQA
+582 CVRLSTIHQA
-594 KGLEWKAVFVIML
+594 KGLEWKVVFVIML
-607 CDGLFPAARSSQTL
+607 CDGMFPAARSVETL

-637 AKDELYLTYPLMR
+637 ACDELYLTYPLTR

-658 WQEPSRFISNFPRG
+658 WQEPSRFITNFPRG
-672 MVNEWKIKAA
+672 LVNEWKIKAA
-682 PTEWT
+682 PPAWE

>member
-1 MPIEAI
+1 MSIEYVLKK
-7 FEMSS
+7 
-12 CSPAQRGESNGMSV
+12 SPVS
-26 EYELKRVAPHAG
+26 HTT
-38 AQIDYRG
+38 QIDYRG
-45 SLNDEQFAAVT
+45 ALNDEQYAAVT

-97 FTNKSSREM
+97 FTNKASKEM
-106 LERVGN
+106 LERVGS

-124 TFHSVANKLLR
+124 TFHSVANRLLR
-135 RHANVLGFSS
+135 RHANELGFSNS
-145 DFTILDRDD
+145 FTILDRDD
-154 AADLAVA
+154 TEDLAVS
-161 ALRATGIDPKDKTLP
+161 ALKATGLDPKDKSLP
-176 KGAVLLD
+176 KGAVLLE
-183 IFGLAANTEK
+183 IFSLAANTEK
-193 SIGSIVDS
+193 SIATIVS
-201 HYPFFAQILDKL
+201 ENYPYFNGLIEQL
-213 EATHRI
+213 EGIHRI

-224 KVDNVMDYD
+224 RADNVMDYD
-233 DLLVYALRLLQDH
+233 DLLVYALKLLRDH

-258 HVLVDEYQDT
+258 HILVDEYQDT
-268 NKIQSDFIDTI
+268 NKIQADFIDTL
-279 AAYHHQVMAVGDDAQ
+279 AAFHHQVMAVGDDAQ

-316 TREVRIETN
+316 SREVRIETN

-332 LALANYA
+332 LTLANYS
-339 IAANTRQFP
+339 IAANTKQFP

-384 LSEEGIELN
+384 LQEEGIELN
-393 EICIL
+393 EIAIL

-404 SMELQME
+404 SMEVQME

-424 LRFFEQAHVK
+424 LRFFEQAHIK
-434 DVAAFL
+434 DVSSFL
-440 KFALNPKDELA
+440 KFALNTKDELA

-459 PGVGEKTAERIWAR
+459 PGVGDRTADKLWQK
-473 IIAGEDPAKIDPPAK
+473 IANGAALSSLEPPAK
-488 AAAVWKQWIETHA
+488 AAEPWKQWVATHE
-501 QISAPDLRGR
+501 QITAPGIQTH
-511 ASEQIQVVIDAI
+511 ASEQIQVVIDAL

-550 NFECTEEFL
+550 NFEKTEDFL
-559 AQLALLTNVD
+559 AQLALMTNVD
-569 GGPRTQRDSPLRD
+569 GGPKKDGPFSGQPCL
-582 QACVRLSTIHQA
+582 RLSTIHQA
-594 KGLEWKAVFVIML
+594 KGLEWKIVFVIML
-607 CDGLFPAARSSQTL
+607 CDGLFPAARSVETL

-637 AKDELYLTYPLMR
+637 ACDELYLTYPVTR
-650 ATASFDDR
+650 ASASFEDR
-658 WQEPSRFISNFPRG
+658 WQEPSRFVNSFPRG
-672 MVNEWKIKAA
+672 MVNEWKIK
-682 PTEWT
+682 PETPSW

>member
-1 MPIEAI
+1 MIAATVVRRDTDRMS
-7 FEMSS
+7 FEYVLKKPAA
-12 CSPAQRGESNGMSV
+12 SPGV
-26 EYELKRVAPHAG
+26 
-38 AQIDYRG
+38 QINYRAE
-45 SLNDEQFAAVT
+45 LNDEQFEAVT

-97 FTNKSSREM
+97 FTNKASKEM
-106 LERVGN
+106 LHRVGN

-124 TFHSVANKLLR
+124 TFHSVANRLLR

-154 AADLAVA
+154 AQDLAVA
-161 ALRATGIDPKDKTLP
+161 ALKSTGLDPKDKSLP

-183 IFGLAANTEK
+183 IFGMAANTEK
-193 SIGSIVDS
+193 SIATVVTENYGYFTGIID
-201 HYPFFAQILDKL
+201 HL
-213 EATHRI
+213 ERI
-219 FRDRK
+219 DRIYRERK
-224 KVDNVMDYD
+224 KIDNVMDYD
-233 DLLVYALRLLQDH
+233 DLLVYALKLLRDN

-268 NKIQSDFIDTI
+268 NKIQADFIDAL
-279 AAYHHQVMAVGDDAQ
+279 AAFHHQVMAVGDDAQ

-310 PERFPG
+310 PQRFPG
-316 TREVRIETN
+316 TREIKIETN

-332 LALANYA
+332 LTLANYA

-356 AEKFSK
+356 AEKYSK

-384 LSEEGIELN
+384 LQEEGIELN
-393 EICIL
+393 EIAVL

-404 SMELQME
+404 SMEVQME

-434 DVAAFL
+434 DVASFL
-440 KFALNPKDELA
+440 KFAMNPRDELA
-451 FKRIAGLM
+451 FKRIAGIM
-459 PGVGEKTAERIWAR
+459 PGVGEKTADKLWQKLIGGADFVSLE
-473 IIAGEDPAKIDPPAK
+473 PPVK
-488 AAAVWKQWIETHA
+488 AAAPWKQWVETHK
-501 QISAPDLRGR
+501 QITAPELKGR

-523 YEDYMKT
+523 YEEYMKV

-550 NFECTEEFL
+550 NFEKTEEFL
-559 AQLALLTNVD
+559 AQLALMTNVD
-569 GGPRTQRDSPLRD
+569 GGPKKEWPVRD
-582 QACVRLSTIHQA
+582 QPCIRLSTVHQA
-594 KGLEWKAVFVIML
+594 KGLEWKVVFVIML
-607 CDGLFPAARSSQTL
+607 CDGLFPAGRSMETM

-637 AKDELYLTYPLMR
+637 ACDELYLTYPLTR
-650 ATASFDDR
+650 ATASFEDR
-658 WQEPSRFISNFPRG
+658 WQEPSRFVSNFPRG
-672 MVNEWKIKAA
+672 MVNEWKIKAPA
-682 PTEWT
+682 PSWD

>member
-1 MPIEAI
+1 
-7 FEMSS
+7 
-12 CSPAQRGESNGMSV
+12 MSV
-26 EYELKRVAPHAG
+26 EYVLKKSPATPH
-38 AQIDYRG
+38 AQIDYRAA
-45 SLNDEQFAAVT
+45 LNDDQYAAVT

-97 FTNKSSREM
+97 FTNKASKEM
-106 LERVGN
+106 LGRVGD

-124 TFHSVANKLLR
+124 TFHSVANRLLR
-135 RHANVLGFSS
+135 RHANALGFST

-154 AADLAVA
+154 AADLAVS
-161 ALRATGIDPKDKTLP
+161 ALKATGLDPKDKTLP

-183 IFGLAANTEK
+183 VFGLAANTEK
-193 SIGSIVDS
+193 SIASVVS
-201 HYPFFAQILDKL
+201 EHYPYFHPIVTQL
-213 EATHRI
+213 EAIERV
-219 FRDRK
+219 FRNRK
-224 KVDNVMDYD
+224 KTDNVMDYD
-233 DLLVYALRLLQDH
+233 DLLVYALALLRDH
-246 EDIRKFYQEQFQ
+246 EEVRRFYQEQFQ

-268 NKIQSDFIDTI
+268 NKIQSDFIDTL
-279 AAYHHQVMAVGDDAQ
+279 AAFHHQVMAVGDDAQ

-310 PERFPG
+310 GQRFPG
-316 TREVRIETN
+316 TREIRIETN

-332 LALANYA
+332 LTLANYA
-339 IAANTRQFP
+339 ISANTRQFP
-348 KNLHAVRP
+348 KNLHSVRP

-362 PALICLQD
+362 PALICLPD

-375 QFICQRIEE
+375 NFICQRIDE
-384 LSEEGIELN
+384 LAEEGLELD
-393 EICIL
+393 EIAVL

-424 LRFFEQAHVK
+424 LRFFEQAHIK
-434 DVAAFL
+434 DVASFL

-459 PGVGEKTAERIWAR
+459 PGVGQRTSDKLWEKLA
-473 IIAGEDPAKIDPPAK
+473 AGADFAALEPPAK
-488 AAAVWKQWIETHA
+488 AAAPWKQWAETHA
-501 QISAPDLRGR
+501 QITAPDVRGR
-511 ASEQIQVVIDAI
+511 ASEQIQIVIDAI

-530 KFPNFQSRLEDL
+530 KFPNFSSRLEDL

-550 NFECTEEFL
+550 NFERTEEFL
-559 AQLALLTNVD
+559 AQLALMTNVD
-569 GGPRTQRDSPLRD
+569 GGPRQDGRGQP
-582 QACVRLSTIHQA
+582 CVRLSTVHQA

-607 CDGLFPAARSSQTL
+607 CDGLFPAARSVETL
-621 EGEEE
+621 DDEEE

-637 AKDELYLTYPLMR
+637 ACDELYLTYPLMR
-650 ATASFDDR
+650 ASASFDDR
-658 WQEPSRFISNFPRG
+658 WQEPSRFIRDFPRG

-682 PTEWT
+682 PPAWG

>member
-1 MPIEAI
+1 LKKNPA
-7 FEMSS
+7 SS
-12 CSPAQRGESNGMSV
+12 AV
-26 EYELKRVAPHAG
+26 
-38 AQIDYRG
+38 QIDYRAE
-45 SLNDEQFAAVT
+45 LNDEQYAAVT

-97 FTNKSSREM
+97 FTNKASKEM
-106 LERVGN
+106 LHRVGN

-124 TFHSVANKLLR
+124 TFHSVANRLLR
-135 RHANVLGFSS
+135 RHANELGFGT

-154 AADLAVA
+154 AQDLAVA
-161 ALRATGIDPKDKTLP
+161 ALKSTGLDPKDKSLP

-183 IFGLAANTEK
+183 IFGLAASTEK
-193 SIGSIVDS
+193 TIASVVAENYPYFTGIVD
-201 HYPFFAQILDKL
+201 HLEQID
-213 EATHRI
+213 RI
-219 FRDRK
+219 YRERK
-224 KVDNVMDYD
+224 KIDNVMDYD
-233 DLLVYALRLLQDH
+233 DLLVYALKLLRDH

-258 HVLVDEYQDT
+258 HILVDEYQDT
-268 NKIQSDFIDTI
+268 NKIQADFIDTL
-279 AAYHHQVMAVGDDAQ
+279 AAGHHQVMAVGDDAQ

-310 PERFPG
+310 HERFPG
-316 TREVRIETN
+316 TREVKIETN

-332 LALANYA
+332 LNLANYA
-339 IAANTRQFP
+339 IAANTKQYP

-370 ANQQA
+370 ASQQA

-384 LSEEGIELN
+384 LQEEGLELN
-393 EICIL
+393 EIAVL

-404 SMELQME
+404 SMEIQME

-440 KFALNPKDELA
+440 KFAQNPKDELA
-451 FKRIAGLM
+451 FKRIAGIM
-459 PGVGEKTAERIWAR
+459 PGVGEKTSDKLWQKLVTGADFVSLE
-473 IIAGEDPAKIDPPAK
+473 PPVK
-488 AAAVWKQWIETHA
+488 AAGQWKQWVETHK
-501 QISAPDLRGR
+501 QITAPDLKGR

-523 YEDYMKT
+523 YEDYMKV

-550 NFECTEEFL
+550 NFEKTEEFL
-559 AQLALLTNVD
+559 AQLALMTNVD
-569 GGPRTQRDSPLRD
+569 GGPKTEGRGMD
-582 QACVRLSTIHQA
+582 QPCVRLSTVHQA

-607 CDGLFPAARSSQTL
+607 CDGLFPAGRSMETL

-637 AKDELYLTYPLMR
+637 ACDELYLTYPLTR
-650 ATASFDDR
+650 ASASFDDR
-658 WQEPSRFISNFPRG
+658 WQEPSRFITGFPRG
-672 MVNEWKIKAA
+672 MVNEWKIKPAA
-682 PTEWT
+682 PSWD